1 MTDKDINKL
10 ADKIADIVLAK
21 FVNYYDNH
29 EVLEIYR
36 PFEQELIEGEL
47 ERLDKM
53 LIKYLNDEAYEKAA
67 IIKRKIQILN
77 NKLKND

>member
-36 PFEQELIEGEL
+36 P
-47 ERLDKM
+47 
-53 LIKYLNDEAYEKAA
+53 
-67 IIKRKIQILN
+67 
-77 NKLKND
+77 

>member
-1 MTDKDINKL
+1 M
-10 ADKIADIVLAK
+10 LAK

-36 PFEQELIEGEL
+36 PSEQELIEGEL